1 VTSTISLLAA
11 GTSGDV
17 LVELGAVLLVLAA
30 LGRIAARFSLPS
42 IPLYLTAGLLLGEGS
57 LFPLDA
63 SSDFIRVGADVG
75 VVMLLLLP
83 RTRVHARGPPGGAA
97 LQLACGHRRPRR
109 ELRSG
114 PRRRCHPR
122 LVVDGDTAARR
133 DHVHLVVGIIAKL
146 LSDLDRLANRET
158 PIVLAVLV
166 IEDIAM
172 AVFLP
177 VIGVLIVGS
186 SPLQGVASVVVALAV
201 VVAALFVS
209 VQYSVHVSRLLDT
222 RSAELLLLTVLG
234 LTFLVA
240 GLAEELQVS
249 AAVGAFLL
257 GVTISGQVAERG
269 REMLEPIR
277 DVFGGLFFVFFGLQI
292 DPATLTPMLLPAF
305 ALAGV
310 TAVTKGSTG
319 WWAAG
324 RMGIGRRGRLRTAMS
339 LVPRGEFSIV
349 IAGIGV
355 ASGLEPDIGPLAA
368 CYVLI
373 LAVAGSLAIRFADRW
388 PLPGAPAP
396 TRRAE
401 PVPGKNV
408 PEDARE

>member
-1 VTSTISLLAA
+1 VIASSALVAA
-11 GTSGDV
+11 GASGDV
-17 LVELGAVLLVLAA
+17 LVELGSVLLVLAV
-30 LGRIAARFSLPS
+30 LGRLAARFSLPS
-42 IPLYLTAGLLLGEGS
+42 IPLYLTAGLLLGKGS
-57 LFPLDA
+57 VFPLDA

-75 VVMLLLLP
+75 VVMLLLLLGLEYTP
-83 RTRVHARGPPGGAA
+83 ED
-97 LQLACGHRRPRR
+97 LQEG
-109 ELRSG
+109 LRSNWPAG
-114 PRRRCHPR
+114 VAD
-122 LVVDGDTAARR
+122 LVANFVPGLVAGAILGWSWTAT
-133 DHVHLVVGIIAKL
+133 LLLGGITYISSSGIIAKL

-177 VIGVLIVGS
+177 IIGVLIVGS
-186 SPLQGVASVVVALAV
+186 SPLKGVTSVVVALAV
-201 VVAALFVS
+201 VTAALVVS
-209 VQYSVHVSRLLDT
+209 TRYSTHVTRLLDT

-240 GLAEELQVS
+240 GLAEELQIS

-292 DPATLTPMLLPAF
+292 EPSTLVPVLLPAT
-305 ALAGV
+305 ALAVV
-310 TAVTKGSTG
+310 TAATKGGTG
-319 WWAAG
+319 WWASS
-324 RMGIGRRGRLRTAMS
+324 RMGVGRRGRLRAALS

>member
-17 LVELGAVLLVLAA
+17 LIELGAVLLVLAV
-30 LGRIAARFSLPS
+30 LGRIAGRFSLPS
-42 IPLYLTAGLLLGEGS
+42 IPLYLVAGLLLGEGS
-57 LFPLDA
+57 VFPLDA
-63 SSDFIRVGADVG
+63 STEFIRIGADVG
-75 VVMLLLLP
+75 VVLLLLLLGLEYTP
-83 RTRVHARGPPGGAA
+83 AD
-97 LQLACGHRRPRR
+97 LQTG
-109 ELRSG
+109 LRSNWPSG
-114 PRRRCHPR
+114 I
-122 LVVDGDTAARR
+122 VDLAANF
-133 DHVHLVVGIIAKL
+133 VPGFVAGMLLGWSFTPSLLLGGITYISSSGIIAKL
-146 LSDLDRLANRET
+146 LSDLERYANRET

-355 ASGLEPDIGPLAA
+355 AAGIESDLGPLAA
-368 CYVLI
+368 SYVLI
-373 LAVAGSLAIRFADRW
+373 LAIGGSLAMRYADHI
-388 PLPGAPAP
+388 PLRTPAP
-396 TRRAE
+396 PTR
-401 PVPGKNV
+401 VG
-408 PEDARE
+408 

>member
-17 LVELGAVLLVLAA
+17 LIELGAVLLVLAI
-30 LGRIAARFSLPS
+30 LGRIAGRFSLPS
-42 IPLYLTAGLLLGEGS
+42 IPLYLVAGLLLGKGS
-57 LFPLDA
+57 VFPLDA
-63 SSDFIRVGADVG
+63 STEFIRIGADVG
-75 VVMLLLLP
+75 VVLLLLLLGLEYTP
-83 RTRVHARGPPGGAA
+83 AD
-97 LQLACGHRRPRR
+97 LQTG
-109 ELRSG
+109 LRSNWPSG
-114 PRRRCHPR
+114 I
-122 LVVDGDTAARR
+122 VDLAANF
-133 DHVHLVVGIIAKL
+133 VPGFVAGMLLGWSFTPSLLLGGITYISSSGIIAKL
-146 LSDLDRLANRET
+146 LSDLERYANRET

-201 VVAALFVS
+201 VAAALFVS

-292 DPATLTPMLLPAF
+292 DPATLTPMLLPAL

-324 RMGIGRRGRLRTAMS
+324 RMGIGPRGRLRTAMS

-355 ASGLEPDIGPLAA
+355 AAGIESDLGPLAA
-368 CYVLI
+368 SYVLI
-373 LAVAGSLAIRFADRW
+373 LAIGGSLAMRYADHI
-388 PLPGAPAP
+388 PLRTPAP
-396 TRRAE
+396 PTR
-401 PVPGKNV
+401 VG
-408 PEDARE
+408 

>member
-17 LVELGAVLLVLAA
+17 LIELGAVLLVLAV
-30 LGRIAARFSLPS
+30 LGRIAGRFSLPS
-42 IPLYLTAGLLLGEGS
+42 IPLYLIAGLLLGKGS
-57 LFPLDA
+57 VFPLEA
-63 SSDFIRVGADVG
+63 STDFIRIGADVG
-75 VVMLLLLP
+75 VVLLLLLLGLEYTP
-83 RTRVHARGPPGGAA
+83 ADLQTGLRTNWPAGIVDVVANFVPGIVAGLLLGWSFTPAV
-97 LQLACGHRRPRR
+97 LLGGITYI
-109 ELRSG
+109 SSS
-114 PRRRCHPR
+114 
-122 LVVDGDTAARR
+122 
-133 DHVHLVVGIIAKL
+133 GIIAKL
-146 LSDLDRLANRET
+146 LSDLERYANRET
-158 PIVLAVLV
+158 PIVLTVLV

-177 VIGVLIVGS
+177 IIGVLIVGS

-201 VVAALFVS
+201 VGGALFVS
-209 VQYSVHVSRLLDT
+209 VRYSVHVSRLLDT

-292 DPATLTPMLLPAF
+292 DPATLTPMLVPALVL
-305 ALAGV
+305 ALV
-310 TAVTKGSTG
+310 TAATKGGTG
-319 WWAAG
+319 WWASG
-324 RMGIGRRGRLRTAMS
+324 RMGIGRRGRLRTALS

-355 ASGLEPDIGPLAA
+355 AAGIEPDLGPLAA
-368 CYVLI
+368 SYVLI
-373 LAVAGSLAIRFADRW
+373 LAIGGSLAMRYADRI
-388 PLPGAPAP
+388 PMRTAAAP
-396 TRRAE
+396 TRA
-401 PVPGKNV
+401 G
-408 PEDARE
+408 